1 MTPDRDDP
9 VAPSP
14 AATDPGEADGVE
26 SGGVGVERP
35 IRLAIVDDDALV
47 RAGLRILVGG
57 SPEIEVVAE
66 AGDGDEAIRV
76 ADAHWPDVML
86 MDVRMPRVDGLVATR
101 RIRERANAPQV
112 IVLTTFDADEYV
124 LEALRGGASGF
135 LLKDTPPLEILA
147 AVRTVAAGK
156 AILSPSAVRR
166 LIDHVADPAAGTRRA
181 RARTRLAAL
190 TERETEVAVLVG
202 RGCSNAEIATE
213 LRMGVA
219 TVKGHVSRLLTK
231 LDLNNRVQI
240 ALLVHDAE
248 LLGSEVA

>member
-1 MTPDRDDP
+1 MAGMTPDRDDP

-86 MDVRMPRVDGLVATR
+86 MDVRMPGWTGWSPPGGSGSGRTR
-101 RIRERANAPQV
+101 RR
-112 IVLTTFDADEYV
+112 
-124 LEALRGGASGF
+124 
-135 LLKDTPPLEILA
+135 
-147 AVRTVAAGK
+147 
-156 AILSPSAVRR
+156 
-166 LIDHVADPAAGTRRA
+166 
-181 RARTRLAAL
+181 
-190 TERETEVAVLVG
+190 
-202 RGCSNAEIATE
+202 
-213 LRMGVA
+213 
-219 TVKGHVSRLLTK
+219 
-231 LDLNNRVQI
+231 
-240 ALLVHDAE
+240 
-248 LLGSEVA
+248 